1 LQLNVDHQ
9 VLSNVIFLLSYVT
22 CNRRF
27 PMHLLKYFLCC
38 LLLREGSCIG
48 WKGALSS
55 TLMQALDTCIHF
67 FPTGDRCIRLAYD
80 NSELMPWTN
89 NFYPCEILQL
99 LIVCGTSCSA
109 QWRTD
114 TCCKAAA
121 RLKSTTQSGIKPGMP
136 KLNSFSFALRT
147 LDGEPSP

>member
-1 LQLNVDHQ
+1 VGHGVSGANVSAPSGAAPTAGRPELLRTGRSTELLNALQSMEERISDRLQLNVDHQ

-80 NSELMPWTN
+80 NSELMP
-89 NFYPCEILQL
+89 
-99 LIVCGTSCSA
+99 
-109 QWRTD
+109 
-114 TCCKAAA
+114 
-121 RLKSTTQSGIKPGMP
+121 
-136 KLNSFSFALRT
+136 
-147 LDGEPSP
+147 